1 MSLLPHKYILPPP
14 ILSMRKQLIAR
25 SGCLKAERVRL
36 SPGEEIG
43 EHKTDGRE
51 EIIIIL
57 KGEAVLVKEGHSA
70 RMKEGDIHH
79 IGEGVL
85 HNVRNESANELEY
98 VYVVAFR

>member
-1 MSLLPHKYILPPP
+1 METHVLVQGGNRI
-14 ILSMRKQLIAR
+14 
-25 SGCLKAERVRL
+25 KASRVRL

-43 EHKTDGRE
+43 EHRTEGRE

-57 KGEAVLVKEGHSA
+57 KGEAVLIKEESST

-98 VYVVAFR
+98 VYVVASNS